1 MGGRLYLENCCRQ
14 DTCSVLLQKPKLST
28 EVYEITGG
36 AGFQLNRRTFYQLD
50 LSKNGLLM
58 LWPAAHPWKYSAK
71 ATSWQRKLEAGDF
84 Y

>member
-36 AGFQLNRRTFYQLD
+36 AGFQLNRRTFYQLE

-58 LWPAAHPWKYSAK
+58 LWPTAHPWKYSAK
-71 ATSWQRKLEAGDF
+71 ATSWQRKSEAGDF